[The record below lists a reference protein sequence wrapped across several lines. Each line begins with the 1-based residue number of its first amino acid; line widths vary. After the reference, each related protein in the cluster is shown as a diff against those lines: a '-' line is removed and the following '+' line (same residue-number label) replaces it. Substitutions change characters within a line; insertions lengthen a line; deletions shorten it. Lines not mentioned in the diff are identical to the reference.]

1 MLKIGDFARLGQVSV
16 RMLRNYDELG
26 LLVPAQVDQWTNYRS
41 YTAGQLARLN
51 RIVALKDLGFSLDAV
66 GRLLDQDLSFEELQ
80 GMLRLRQ
87 AELADQLRNTADR
100 LAAVEARLRL
110 IEGERHMSEREF
122 VVKALPGMRVAE
134 RSFTAATQ
142 PEIGQRIGPLFGE
155 VEAAI
160 RAAGGQPGVGLSYY
174 VVTPDGMECHAGFS
188 YAGAPGDGFEVTEL
202 PAVPEAVSQVHLGS
216 MATIGGSW
224 QAFGTWLE
232 EHGAEPSGAS
242 RELYLETPEGQ
253 EDAWVTELQLP
264 FVRHS

>member
-1 MLKIGDFARLGQVSV
+1 MKIGDFARLGQVSV

-66 GRLLDQDLSFEELQ
+66 GRLLEADLSFEELQ

-87 AELADQLRNTADR
+87 AELADQLRDTADR

-110 IEGERHMSEREF
+110 IEGEGHMSEREF
-122 VVKALPGMRVAE
+122 AVKALPAMRVAE
-134 RSFTAATQ
+134 KSFTAATQ
-142 PEIGQRIGPLFGE
+142 AEIGRRIGPLFGE

-160 RAAGGQPGVGLSYY
+160 RAAGGAPGAGLAYY
-174 VVTPDGMECHAGFS
+174 VVTPDGMECHAGFG
-188 YAGAPGDGFEVTEL
+188 YNGEPAPGFEVSEL
-202 PAVPEAVSQVHLGS
+202 PPVPEAVSQVHLGS
-216 MATIGGSW
+216 VRNISGSW
-224 QAFGTWLE
+224 QAFGAWLE

-242 RELYLETPEGQ
+242 REVYLETPEGDQ
-253 EDAWVTELQLP
+253 DAWVTELQLP
-264 FVRHS
+264 FVRQA

>member
-1 MLKIGDFARLGQVSV
+1 MKIGDFARLGQVSV

-26 LLVPAQVDQWTNYRS
+26 LLVPAQVDPWTNYRNYS
-41 YTAGQLARLN
+41 AGQLARLN

-110 IEGERHMSEREF
+110 IEGEEHMSEREF
-122 VVKALPGMRVAE
+122 VVKSLPAMRVAE

-142 PEIGQRIGPLFGE
+142 EQIGQIGPLFGE
-155 VEAAI
+155 VVAAI
-160 RAAGGQPGVGLSYY
+160 HAAGGEPGVGIGYY
-174 VVTPDGMECHAGFS
+174 VVTADGMDCHAGFG
-188 YAGAPGDGFEVTEL
+188 YAGEPAAGFEVTEL

-224 QAFGTWLE
+224 QAFGAWLE

-242 RELYLETPEGQ
+242 REIYLETPEGD

-264 FVRHS
+264 FVRRA

>member
-26 LLVPAQVDQWTNYRS
+26 LLVPARVDPWTNYRS

-66 GRLLDQDLSFEELQ
+66 GRLLEGDLSFEELK

-122 VVKALPGMRVAE
+122 VVKSLPPLRVAE

-155 VEAAI
+155 VEAAL
-160 RAAGGQPGVGLSYY
+160 RAAGAQPGVALAYY
-174 VVTPDGMECHAGFS
+174 VVTAEGMECHAGFAYS
-188 YAGAPGDGFEVTEL
+188 GEPGQGFDVAEL

-224 QAFGTWLE
+224 QAFGAWLE
-232 EHGAEPSGAS
+232 EHGAEPTGAS
-242 RELYLETPEGQ
+242 REIYLEAPEGDM
-253 EDAWVTELQLP
+253 DAWVTELQMP
-264 FVRHS
+264 FSRNS